1 MERMR
6 LDFKG
11 IVTRD
16 ILEKNIEKLDE
27 IIQANDYAI
36 IVEGGKGKYVVFDID
51 YVREKL
57 EQIDD
62 LSKRQTR
69 DKSPFTLVESM
80 IQALE
85 ELPEKKTTAILLSSL
100 VEKYYGKKVTPMII
114 RTRAEE
120 NANGQGEVD
129 YFVIEPNNTIGL
141 SQNSSFNLYMHN
153 KMKRSVE
160 YVLNKLLKN
169 DGYVELNVALVDVS
183 RMLAST
189 YHQKYALDITNKD
202 IIKMIKE
209 FNRYSINNNYIAR
222 L

>member
-1 MERMR
+1 MK

-11 IVTRD
+11 IITKD
-16 ILEKNIEKLDE
+16 TLEKDVNNLDK
-27 IIQANDYAI
+27 IIKENEYAI
-36 IVEGGKGKYVVFDID
+36 IVESGIGKYVVFDID
-51 YVREKL
+51 YVRDKL
-57 EQIDD
+57 DHIDN
-62 LSKRQTR
+62 LSKNQTR

-80 IQALE
+80 IQTLE
-85 ELPEKKTTAILLSSL
+85 ELQEKKTTAIMLSSL

-129 YFVIEPNNTIGL
+129 YFIIEPNNIIGL
-141 SQNSSFNLYMHN
+141 SENSSFDLYMYN

-160 YVLNKLLKN
+160 YELNKLFKN
-169 DGYVELNVALVDVS
+169 DDYVELDNALGHIS
-183 RMLAST
+183 RMLVT
-189 YHQKYALDITNKD
+189 VYLQKYTKDVTNKD

-209 FNRYSINNNYIAR
+209 LKRYTIDNNYIKH